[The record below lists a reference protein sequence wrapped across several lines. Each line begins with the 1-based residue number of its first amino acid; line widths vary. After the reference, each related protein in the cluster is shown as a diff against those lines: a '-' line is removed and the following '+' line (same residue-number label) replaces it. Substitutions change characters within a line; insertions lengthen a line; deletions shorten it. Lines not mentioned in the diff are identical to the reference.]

1 MAIRYNKAYNARIRN
16 IVHNFNQS
24 RNRAEKAGVPKN
36 RLPRTVKV
44 SELKAS
50 YPTRKELEKA
60 LVQLESFSR
69 KATNDRIS
77 IGDDFKTTRWNYD
90 FVKNNRNLAKEYFE
104 REYKR
109 VESRTVKFPGERD
122 YLNTISAKIETLG
135 KNVNELDDKEFMA
148 SLNAVNQFLGASSM
162 RKSQYRGFLSEVE
175 EVMKTIGI
183 KEDERDNFFKKFE
196 GLTPTQFLYAYDN
209 NDVIA
214 RVYAL
219 YFKRDAEGNL
229 IINTSNGSAKD
240 IIKDLFK
247 KVDYIIEDAKTNSV

>member
-50 YPTRKELEKA
+50 YPTRRELEKA
-60 LVQLESFSR
+60 LTQLENFSR
-69 KATNDRIS
+69 KATRDRIS
-77 IGDDFKTTRWNYD
+77 IGDSQTTRWNFD
-90 FVKNNRNLAKEYFE
+90 FVKANQNLAKEYFE

-109 VESRTVKFPGERD
+109 VEKRTSKFVGERD

-148 SLNAVNQFLGASSM
+148 SYNAINEFLGSSSL
-162 RKSQYRGFLSEVE
+162 RKERYREFLSVVD
-175 EVMKTIGI
+175 EVMGVLEIDDDVKN
-183 KEDERDNFFKKFE
+183 NFFNKFQK
-196 GLTPTQFLYAYDN
+196 LTPTQFLYAYDN
-209 NDVIA
+209 NDIIA
-214 RVYAL
+214 RVYEL
-219 YFKRDAEGNL
+219 YFIRNADGTVHL
-229 IINTSNGSAKD
+229 NTDVNSAND
-240 IIKDLFK
+240 IMNSLFEQADLM
-247 KVDYIIEDAKTNSV
+247 VEDAKANSV